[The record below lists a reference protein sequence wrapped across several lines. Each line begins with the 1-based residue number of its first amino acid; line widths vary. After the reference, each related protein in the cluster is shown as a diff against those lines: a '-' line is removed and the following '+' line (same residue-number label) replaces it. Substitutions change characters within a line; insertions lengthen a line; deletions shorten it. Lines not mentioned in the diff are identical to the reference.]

1 MIGNETWILLVEKV
15 TVLKVIFPF
24 IFLLIFFLLCP
35 HETASCLLLL
45 DPDINQEEAGGSL
58 IGSLPVTVAL
68 ELYFEKMAL

>member
-1 MIGNETWILLVEKV
+1 MDSVSGESDC
-15 TVLKVIFPF
+15 LKSDISFHFPSH
-24 IFLLIFFLLCP
+24 FFLLCP

-45 DPDINQEEAGGSL
+45 DPDINQEEAGSSL